1 MNKQWGRIWTFKA
14 NANSGILSIATYC
27 KYFRHLYC
35 ISTVSALCIVSSP
48 RLSPACLPVRQLPIP
63 PPRRP
68 NILALHKFLMSVLKS
83 PATSTHWWLN
93 LLRQTNTTAYTCF
106 CTFLAALTLHM
117 QYSEGQASRCWK
129 ANGCSCR
136 QLQDCSFFIQE
147 VVRKGRRGM
156 THGSS
161 GGCFIDC
168 PFGHAT
174 WTRMTSEHCLF
185 IERQALRCHFTNK
198 WVTWQ
203 QWRPQ
208 QQVCW

>member
-1 MNKQWGRIWTFKA
+1 MIIPLWTNNDIGEKEA
-14 NANSGILSIATYC
+14 EYGPLKLMLTATYC

-35 ISTVSALCIVSSP
+35 ISTVSVLCIVSSP
-48 RLSPACLPVRQLPIP
+48 LLSPACLPVRQLPIP

-117 QYSEGQASRCWK
+117 QYSKGQAWRCWK

-136 QLQDCSFFIQE
+136 QLQDCSFFYPGGGK
-147 VVRKGRRGM
+147 KGQKRHDTRQFWGM
-156 THGSS
+156 
-161 GGCFIDC
+161 FYWL
-168 PFGHAT
+168 PV
-174 WTRMTSEHCLF
+174 WPCLLNKND
-185 IERQALRCHFTNK
+185 LRTLF
-198 WVTWQ
+198 VY
-203 QWRPQ
+203 
-208 QQVCW
+208 